1 MVDYLMKHKGLSIG
15 ILVLCLIIV
24 VVCLVLMQQQQEVT
38 AKAEFEAIVLE
49 NGTQLLVEPAEGS
62 SERNSSDQI
71 VLHLPQPLES
81 LQPGDRIIVGY
92 DGEIAESYPAQIFN
106 VAFIKRAPEAAETPE
121 TT

>member
-15 ILVLCLIIV
+15 ILV
-24 VVCLVLMQQQQEVT
+24 VCLMIVMVCIFLMQQQPEVT
-38 AKAEFEAIVLE
+38 AEAEFEAIVLE
-49 NGTQLLVEPAEGS
+49 NESQLLVEPAEGT

-71 VLHLPQPLES
+71 VLHLPQALET
-81 LQPGDRIIVGY
+81 LQPGDRILVGY

-106 VAFIKRAPEAAETPE
+106 VTYIKRAPEAAETAP